1 MENRSLIKATDKFK
15 GNYFGTGNLNLFGV
29 FNGVINIDYFKI
41 EKEGKFIG
49 SITAKEIIVEGIV
62 TADIF
67 VDKIHILPSGKVEG
81 ELIYRF
87 LRIDE
92 GGFLN
97 SSKVVKMSD
106 QRNISKTVSQK

>member
-1 MENRSLIKATDKFK
+1 MDNRSLIRAFDKFK
-15 GNYFGTGNLNLFGV
+15 GNYFGTGNLNLTGE
-29 FNGVINIDYFKI
+29 FNGVIKIDSLKI
-41 EKEGKFIG
+41 EKQGKFIG
-49 SITAKEIIVEGIV
+49 SITAKEIIVEGTVI
-62 TADIF
+62 ADIF
-67 VDKIHILPSGKVEG
+67 VDKIHVLPSGKVEG

-106 QRNISKTVSQK
+106 QRNISKVISQK

>member
-1 MENRSLIKATDKFK
+1 MENRSLIRTNDKFN
-15 GNYFGTGNLNLFGV
+15 GNYFGTGNLNLSGDFK
-29 FNGVINIDYFKI
+29 GVINIDNLKI
-41 EKEGKFIG
+41 EKEGKFLG
-49 SITAKEIIVEGIV
+49 SITAKEIIVEGTVI
-62 TADIF
+62 ADIF

-81 ELIYRF
+81 ELIYRY

-106 QRNISKTVSQK
+106 ERNIKQVALPK